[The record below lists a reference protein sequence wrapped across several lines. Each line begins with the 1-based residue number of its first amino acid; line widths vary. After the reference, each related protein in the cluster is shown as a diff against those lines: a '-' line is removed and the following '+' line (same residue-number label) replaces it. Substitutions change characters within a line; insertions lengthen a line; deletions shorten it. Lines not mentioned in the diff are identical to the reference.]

1 MTNNVFKEVPKYM
14 QPVVLIKLED
24 TRAKPLR
31 AHATDAG
38 ADLFSNAEVAMY
50 PGETKMIDTGVAIKI
65 PVGYVGLVYN
75 RSSQGKINVTIPH
88 SVGVIDADYR
98 GNIKVLLTN
107 NGEDPYFISR
117 FSTRVA
123 QLVISPVVLVEFR
136 SWDATTEAWDD
147 TDRGTGG
154 FGSTNKGNK

>member
-1 MTNNVFKEVPKYM
+1 
-14 QPVVLIKLED
+14 
-24 TRAKPLR
+24 
-31 AHATDAG
+31 
-38 ADLFSNAEVAMY
+38 
-50 PGETKMIDTGVAIKI
+50 
-65 PVGYVGLVYN
+65 VYN
-75 RSSQGKINVTIPH
+75 RSSQGKINVVIPH

-147 TDRGTGG
+147 TERGIGG